1 MISPRGY
8 AIQFALPISLPSP
21 LSLPAPGWFQGDLH
35 KQGLIRLAK
44 LFAVFDAAPVLK
56 LPQNKSRTVSVDL
69 LLMVEKALEEAPP
82 CPAHHDVVQKVDYL
96 VTQHWMRLLLWQQA
110 MSRGLL
116 SSVSL
121 FNSMRVTFPT
131 YFARDILGSV
141 AGIPADAFACGGEA
155 LVVSPTSD
163 SSHSKLTRID
173 GSRLSSSKSNSLAD
187 VIFCSPETSD
197 ARANGIGPHDLLHTL
212 YKTIAPCLE
221 KRPLHLS
228 LLRKKAGEV
237 LLRSP
242 ARLELLD
249 SWTDDEKCA
258 KTVNQG
264 YIALNQNQNP
274 YQSTVKGNH
283 RIRTTGIE

>member
-131 YFARDILGSV
+131 YLARDILGSV

-173 GSRLSSSKSNSLAD
+173 GSRLSSSKLQTHWQMSYSAAQKRQMHGQMGLVLTISYTLSTRPSRRAWRSVRYTSPCFGKRLA
-187 VIFCSPETSD
+187 
-197 ARANGIGPHDLLHTL
+197 
-212 YKTIAPCLE
+212 
-221 KRPLHLS
+221 
-228 LLRKKAGEV
+228 
-237 LLRSP
+237 
-242 ARLELLD
+242 
-249 SWTDDEKCA
+249 KCF
-258 KTVNQG
+258 
-264 YIALNQNQNP
+264 
-274 YQSTVKGNH
+274 
-283 RIRTTGIE
+283 